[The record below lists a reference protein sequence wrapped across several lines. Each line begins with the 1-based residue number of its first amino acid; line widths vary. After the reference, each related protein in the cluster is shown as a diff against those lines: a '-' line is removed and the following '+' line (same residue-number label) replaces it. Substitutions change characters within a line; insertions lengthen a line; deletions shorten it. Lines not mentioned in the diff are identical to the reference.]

1 MIELRN
7 LTKSFTTTDGPVDA
21 LRNVNLTIG
30 NGDIYGI
37 IGMSGAGKSTLINNI
52 FRVKL
57 AGTGIGQP
65 VTTVTE
71 GYSIPGVPVTIFD
84 TRGFELG
91 SKEQQL
97 VKTDILR
104 LIKDGVEAK
113 DINRNI
119 HCILYCLNAASNRIE
134 EEEINWIRQFTD
146 EANVFSVPVV
156 IVLTQAVAKKKG
168 EDLQAVIEKQSLK
181 VKGIIPVLAE
191 DYPIDDELLIKA
203 YGLDRLINTMTKVL
217 SAELRLTLQNVQI
230 ASLKNKITE
239 AESAVHK
246 FVAAAGT
253 VAATPIPFSDA
264 AVLVPVQV
272 AMIARITAIFGISV
286 TKSILTGIV
295 SSVAGTAGATYIGR
309 SFVSGILKFIPGIG
323 TIAGGVI
330 SATTAAAITEALGQ
344 AYIQLMIMI
353 YKGELEESSVGSDEF
368 KRILKEKMKML

>member
-1 MIELRN
+1 MGAETFSIDEMMNKIQSEIDSLQH
-7 LTKSFTTTDGPVDA
+7 L
-21 LRNVNLTIG
+21 NVLLMGKT
-30 NGDIYGI
+30 
-37 IGMSGAGKSTLINNI
+37 GAGKSTLINNI

-203 YGLDRLINTMTKVL
+203 YGLDRLIDTMTKVL

-330 SATTAAAITEALGQ
+330 SAATAAAITEALGQ

-353 YKGELEESSVGSDEF
+353 YKGELEESAVGSDEF